1 MITKK
6 TIQQYAF
13 NKPDIRCIIYTIPLL
28 LGIFVLMLASTT
40 FLENELL
47 LLGFIGSG
55 IMVGLSLTLTKNIF
69 FPIGIILIYN
79 LTVTIQQSLIEHISS
94 ITLFET
100 IFRSI
105 GDALFIVFVIYY
117 IVTLSQYILA
127 KIKRLQNPKDEPVTT
142 NKFILGSIVSG
153 FLYGIFMVISTV

>member
-1 MITKK
+1 LITKK

-13 NKPDIRCIIYTIPLL
+13 NKPDIRYIIYTIPLL

-79 LTVTIQQSLIEHISS
+79 LTVTIQQSLLEHISS

-127 KIKRLQNPKDEPVTT
+127 KIKRLENPKDEPVTT

>member
-1 MITKK
+1 
-6 TIQQYAF
+6 
-13 NKPDIRCIIYTIPLL
+13 
-28 LGIFVLMLASTT
+28 MLASTT

-79 LTVTIQQSLIEHISS
+79 LTVTIQQSLLEHISS

-127 KIKRLQNPKDEPVTT
+127 KIKRLENPKDEPVTT